1 MYFPIFRFFIRPTLR
16 IKTLSERLLWD
27 SILIFS
33 FASFLYKECCGE
45 SDIWLKTCKLLLKFK
60 AVCFWACISLLYYLF
75 RGIET
80 SALKLKMQYINSSF
94 FVYSACFTAH
104 LFWDSHY
111 INFQKYQKQIHSFF
125 QLFLF
130 FLPHHSK
137 HFITPYIWKVT
148 YNFKNSFLFSLF
160 CFTFILS
167 ISVDTRDFCG

>member
-1 MYFPIFRFFIRPTLR
+1 MYFPIFKFFIRPTLR
-16 IKTLSERLLWD
+16 IKTLSEWLLWD

-45 SDIWLKTCKLLLKFK
+45 SNIWLKTCKLLLKFK

-94 FVYSACFTAH
+94 FVYSACLLHTCSETVTTLIFRNTRK
-104 LFWDSHY
+104 
-111 INFQKYQKQIHSFF
+111 KYTHFF
-125 QLFLF
+125 SCFFF

-137 HFITPYIWKVT
+137 LFITPYIWKVT

>member
-111 INFQKYQKQIHSFF
+111 INFQKYQKEIHAFF

-130 FLPHHSK
+130 FFASSFQTLHNSLYLK
-137 HFITPYIWKVT
+137 SYIQLQKQ
-148 YNFKNSFLFSLF
+148 FPLLSFLFY
-160 CFTFILS
+160 IYP
-167 ISVDTRDFCG
+167 